1 MLKINKTAEYA
12 LIAIKHMSNKK
23 SLCSSNFI
31 ASQYNIPKEIM
42 AKTLQKLSRKKYI
55 NSIKGP
61 KGGYSINNSI
71 RDINLIE
78 FIEDIEGPVGISK
91 CSTNENCN
99 LIDCCNIKDPINK
112 INTNIKNI
120 LSKVKLKDIAF

>member
-1 MLKINKTAEYA
+1 MLKITKTAEYA

-23 SLCSSNFI
+23 SICSSNYI
-31 ASQYNIPKEIM
+31 ANQYNIPREIM

-55 NSIKGP
+55 NAIKGP
-61 KGGYSINNSI
+61 KGGYSIKNSI
-71 RDINLIE
+71 KNINLIE
-78 FIEDIEGPVGISK
+78 FIEDIEGPIGIIQ

-99 LIDCCNIKDPINK
+99 LIDCCNIKGPINK
-112 INTNIKNI
+112 INNNIKNI

>member
-1 MLKINKTAEYA
+1 MLKITKTAEYA
-12 LIAIKHMSNKK
+12 LIAIKHMSNIE

-31 ASQYNIPKEIM
+31 ANQYNIPKEIM
-42 AKTLQKLSRKKYI
+42 AKTLQKLSKKNYI
-55 NSIKGP
+55 NAIRGP

-71 RDINLIE
+71 KNINLIQ
-78 FIEDIEGPVGISK
+78 FIEDIEGPVGISQ
-91 CSTNENCN
+91 CSANEDCN

-112 INTNIKNI
+112 INKNIKNI